1 MYICYCMYVII
12 YIYMLSIVIVYMYH
26 IHIYIYICIS
36 HIKYI
41 FPSNGL
47 KMFRKNCVT
56 CGVQM
61 IQPNLLG
68 PFYFFADL
76 HVTQFQFPKKRREII

>member
-1 MYICYCMYVII
+1 
-12 YIYMLSIVIVYMYH
+12 MLSIVIVYMYH
-26 IHIYIYICIS
+26 IHIYICIS

-76 HVTQFQFPKKRREII
+76 HVTQFQFPKKRGEII